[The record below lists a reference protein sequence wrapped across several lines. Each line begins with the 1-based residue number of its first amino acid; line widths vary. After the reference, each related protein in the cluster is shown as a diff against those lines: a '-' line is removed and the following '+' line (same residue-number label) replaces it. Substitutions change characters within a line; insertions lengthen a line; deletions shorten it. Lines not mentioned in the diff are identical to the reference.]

1 MNKNI
6 THKIPRAALTLLMML
21 AMSLTAS
28 ATDFITDVMVAGHSN
43 QSQFNTLI
51 QNLQQQGWTDINQD
65 LNQGCGSSS
74 YYIHLLYK
82 TQNSSGNTG
91 VPITDFYIR
100 TGANPPDNLT
110 YGGRTY
116 YLVPCQGNDNFV
128 NGHGDLNAGCG
139 SSSDYI
145 FLYYTKDALSNN
157 TGVTAITF
165 NTTQSGAVGANGGS
179 TGYDL
184 NSGAGGA
191 YIYMHLTTT
200 TGANVVTLSSGSG
213 NVPLRN
219 GHILTGTGGT
229 ETQVTIA
236 DGATV
241 TFNGVNNTA
250 IPDNSSH
257 PWPGISCL
265 GNATIVLNGSTTN
278 SVKGGRGGSGI
289 HVAANKTLTIQ
300 GSGTLNATGGYRS
313 AGIGGG
319 WGNSCGNIV
328 ISGGTITANGDD
340 GAAGIGSG
348 WQSSCGNITISGG
361 TITATGG
368 TSAAGIG
375 SGYYNSSCGN
385 ITITNGVTRVTA
397 TKGQGSNNAVG
408 AGNSSTCGTI
418 TIGGVQTGNIT
429 MSPFVTYPYT
439 VVFDAN
445 GSTGT
450 MNNQSF
456 MYNVAQNLTAN
467 AFNNA
472 GHPFLG
478 WATTANGN
486 VAYTNG
492 QSVTNLTQTAGATV
506 TLYAKWGNTVTLTSQ
521 IGEVL
526 LQDGDTLTGT
536 GGQNTRVKI
545 ADGATVTF
553 NDVDITNINSS
564 NLWPGISCLGNA
576 VIVLNGGTTNS
587 VKGGNLNSGIHVPQ
601 GKTLTIQGSGTLNAT
616 GGITAAGIGSGPNST
631 CGNIII
637 SGGIVTA
644 IGGQYAAGIGSG
656 RNDSTCGNITISG
669 GIVTATGGDRA
680 PGIGSGYSQ
689 SSCGNIT
696 ITNGVT
702 SVTATKG
709 SSSPN
714 AIGAGDN
721 STCGTVTIGD
731 VQTGNITMS
740 PFVTYPYTVA
750 FDSNGGTG
758 SMANQVFM
766 YNVAQNLTANAFSN
780 MGRQFIGWATTA
792 NGNVAYTNGQSVI
805 NLTSTYG
812 ATVTLYAKWGNT
824 VTLTSQIGEVLLQ
837 NGDIL
842 TGTGGQNTRVKIA
855 DGATVT
861 FNGVNN
867 TAIASDINHKWP
879 GINCLGD
886 AVIVLN
892 GGTTNSVKGGFQN
905 SGIHV
910 AANKTLT
917 IQGSGTLNATGGI
930 YAAGIG
936 SGYNNSSCGN
946 ITISGG
952 IVTATGGDRAPGIG
966 SGHYQSSCGN
976 ITITNGVTSVT
987 ATKGSSTPN
996 AIGAGDGSTCGTVTI
1011 GGVQTG
1017 NITMSPFVTYPYTVA
1032 FDSNGGTGSM
1042 ADMNFMYNFAQSL
1055 TANSFTNW
1063 GYSFDGWATSPNGPK
1078 VYNDGQSVSNLAQN
1092 SGDAVTLYAKWNIGN
1107 IESIDYIDGD
1117 SIMHTCNNF
1126 TVLTGNETTLG
1137 AGWYVVASDIT
1148 YNSTLTLY
1156 DDVNLILCNGMT
1168 MTITSTSGNGING
1181 HQSNLTLYSQSLDS
1195 IAGTLNVTINDL
1207 YRAINLSN
1215 YIQHSGNVVVNNSDG
1230 DAIYAGNIT
1239 MNGGSIHA
1247 TSGAYGIYAFDN
1259 MTVNG
1264 GSVNANGYT
1273 CGISVGDNG
1282 IITLGWTNE
1291 SDRIRASS
1299 YYGTVTVATGQAFI
1313 DEAGQWY
1320 LNTLTESQKTAIAGQ
1335 TLSPFTDFDMS
1346 FTITYITNGG
1356 TLPDNYPTTYTF
1368 AETITLP
1375 IPIKEDMEGVVFKGW
1390 YDNATFEGDP
1400 IFEIAAGTALG
1411 DKTFYARWRL
1421 EYTDVTYLDA
1431 DGQTQTVHARVLY
1444 GDETSLDGGC
1454 YTLIDT
1460 VSCNHTLS
1468 FGGNTTLIIPDN
1480 LYLGFSEGYS
1490 SVEGN
1495 GITVEGD
1502 FAIYGQTG
1510 REGYIRINTSGAA
1523 VYATGDVTVGN
1534 VGFSDPYF
1542 DNGIHYSILSG
1553 GDIFIVGSQCN
1564 TYGNLSGGDI
1574 LIAGSRF
1581 YSSGTINANNG
1592 NGTIN
1597 LSWTAPNNYIEVDEY
1612 NGTVVLAKAFRAYD
1626 YDEESYII
1634 IPAGTVSDN
1643 ATINNKVLYPYAE
1656 TIDINYIDEYGETHT
1671 VTAQVLCGNETGL
1684 DGGCYT
1690 LIGRTLYNHTLSFDG
1705 NTTLIVPDYSS
1716 LYIDGVEG
1724 SGITVEGNLAIYGQT
1739 GRYGLIY
1746 INVSEDAV
1754 YATGDITVSNVCF
1767 SNYSSDDY
1775 GTLRGGDILI
1785 AGGHFSA
1792 GLLCSD
1798 SGNGTITL
1806 GYLDE
1811 DDQIYCDGY
1820 EGVVVVREGQTL
1832 KDDWNDNTF
1841 SGTLTAEEIAYIAG
1855 KPLVPYIEPT
1865 VTQMIALSQGWNW
1878 VSLYVEFEDAEQAL
1892 QAFEAALGGHGLKIS
1907 SVDDFTTYADGEW
1920 GAMGDLEEMTNDLM
1934 YMVLV
1939 DEDMDVTL
1947 EGMPSNP
1954 ADYSITINP
1963 GWTWIGFPSPEA
1975 IAIEDAFADFE
1986 AEDGDKIMGVDD
1998 FTTYAGEWGA
2008 MGDLDE
2014 LTPGTGY
2021 MYFSNSTQQKTLVFS
2036 TTAKGKNGNYK
2047 HIKTK

>member
-1 MNKNI
+1 MKTRI
-6 THKIPRAALTLLMML
+6 THTILRAALTLLMML

-43 QSQFNTLI
+43 QSSFNTLI
-51 QNLQQQGWTDINQD
+51 QTLQGQGWTDINQD

-82 TQNSSGNTG
+82 KQTSSGNTG

-110 YGGRTY
+110 HDGRTY
-116 YLVPCQGNDNFV
+116 YLVPCQGNDNFTS
-128 NGHGDLNAGCG
+128 GHGDLNAGCG

-165 NTTQSGAVGANGGS
+165 NTTQSGAVGSNGGS

-191 YIYMHLTTT
+191 YIYMHLTTAS
-200 TGANVVTLSSGSG
+200 GANVVTLSSGSG
-213 NVPLRN
+213 NVALRN

-257 PWPGISCL
+257 QWPGISCL

-300 GSGTLNATGGYRS
+300 GSGTLNATGGQQ
-313 AGIGGG
+313 
-319 WGNSCGNIV
+319 
-328 ISGGTITANGDD
+328 
-340 GAAGIGSG
+340 AAGIGSG
-348 WQSSCGNITISGG
+348 ANQTSCGNITISNGTVTATGGQQAAGIGGGYKSSCGNITISGG
-361 TITATGG
+361 TVTATGK
-368 TSAAGIG
+368 TYAAGIG
-375 SGYYNSSCGN
+375 SSYDNSSCGAITISSGTVTAN
-385 ITITNGVTRVTA
+385 GGGVAPGIGSGQNQSSCGDITITNGVTRVTA
-397 TKGQGSNNAVG
+397 TKGQSSNNAVG
-408 AGNSSTCGTI
+408 AGNSSTCGTV
-418 TIGGVQTGNIT
+418 TIGG
-429 MSPFVTYPYT
+429 
-439 VVFDAN
+439 
-445 GSTGT
+445 
-450 MNNQSF
+450 
-456 MYNVAQNLTAN
+456 
-467 AFNNA
+467 
-472 GHPFLG
+472 
-478 WATTANGN
+478 
-486 VAYTNG
+486 
-492 QSVTNLTQTAGATV
+492 
-506 TLYAKWGNTVTLTSQ
+506 
-521 IGEVL
+521 
-526 LQDGDTLTGT
+526 
-536 GGQNTRVKI
+536 
-545 ADGATVTF
+545 
-553 NDVDITNINSS
+553 
-564 NLWPGISCLGNA
+564 
-576 VIVLNGGTTNS
+576 
-587 VKGGNLNSGIHVPQ
+587 
-601 GKTLTIQGSGTLNAT
+601 
-616 GGITAAGIGSGPNST
+616 
-631 CGNIII
+631 
-637 SGGIVTA
+637 
-644 IGGQYAAGIGSG
+644 
-656 RNDSTCGNITISG
+656 
-669 GIVTATGGDRA
+669 
-680 PGIGSGYSQ
+680 
-689 SSCGNIT
+689 
-696 ITNGVT
+696 
-702 SVTATKG
+702 
-709 SSSPN
+709 
-714 AIGAGDN
+714 
-721 STCGTVTIGD
+721 

-758 SMANQVFM
+758 MMADQVFM

-780 MGRQFIGWATTA
+780 MGRQFLGWATSA

-837 NGDIL
+837 DGDIL

-892 GGTTNSVKGGFQN
+892 GGTTNSVKGGLQN

-917 IQGSGTLNATGGI
+917 LQGSGTLNATGGI

-966 SGHYQSSCGN
+966 SGYNNSSCGN

-987 ATKGSSTPN
+987 ATKGSSSPN
-996 AIGAGDGSTCGTVTI
+996 AIGASDGSTCGTVTI
-1011 GGVQTG
+1011 GDVQTG
-1017 NITMSPFVTYPYTVA
+1017 NIAMSPFVTYPYTVS
-1032 FDSNGGTGSM
+1032 FDSNGGIGTM
-1042 ADMNFMYNFAQSL
+1042 ADMNFMYNLARYL
-1055 TANSFTNW
+1055 TANSFTNL
-1063 GYSFDGWATSPNGPK
+1063 GYSFDGWATSSNGPK

-1092 SGDAVTLYAKWNIGN
+1092 SGDTVTLYAKWNV
-1107 IESIDYIDGD
+1107 ESIDYIDGD
-1117 SIMHTCNNF
+1117 SIMHTCNTF

-1137 AGWYVVASDIT
+1137 TGWYVVASDIT
-1148 YNSTLTLY
+1148 YNGTLTL
-1156 DDVNLILCNGMT
+1156 DGDVNLILCNGKT
-1168 MTITSTSGNGING
+1168 MTVTSASGSGING
-1181 HQSNLTLYSQSLDS
+1181 KQSNLTLYSQSLDS
-1195 IAGTLNVTINDL
+1195 IAGTLNVTTNDWQ
-1207 YRAINLSN
+1207 YAVNLSN
-1215 YIQHSGNVVVNNSDG
+1215 YIQHSGNVVVNNSSS
-1230 DAIYAGNIT
+1230 DALNASNIT
-1239 MNGGSIHA
+1239 INGGSIHA
-1247 TSGAYGIYAFDN
+1247 TSSTYGIYAIDN
-1259 MTVNG
+1259 ITINGGSIHANGGVYGICARDNITVYG

-1273 CGISVGDNG
+1273 CGISVGNNG

-1299 YYGTVTVATGQAFI
+1299 YTGTVTVATGQAFI

-1320 LNTLTESQKTAIAGQ
+1320 LNTLTENQKAAIAGQ
-1335 TLSPFTDFDMS
+1335 TLSPFIDFDMS
-1346 FTITYITNGG
+1346 FTITYMTNGG
-1356 TLPDNYPTTYTF
+1356 IMPDNYPTTYTF
-1368 AETITLP
+1368 GETITLP
-1375 IPIKEDMEGVVFKGW
+1375 IPTKESCAFKGW

-1400 IFEIAAGTALG
+1400 IVEIAAGTALG

-1454 YTLIDT
+1454 YTLIDD
-1460 VSCNHTLS
+1460 VYCNHTLS
-1468 FGGNTTLIIPDN
+1468 FGGNTTLIIPDSLC
-1480 LYLGFSEGYS
+1480 LYFNSVAEGGYS
-1490 SVEGN
+1490 IEGN

-1502 FAIYGQTG
+1502 LAIYGQMG
-1510 REGYIRINTSGAA
+1510 REGYIRIDASGAA
-1523 VYATGDVTVGN
+1523 VYATGDVTVSN
-1534 VGFSDPYF
+1534 VCFSDPYF
-1542 DNGIHYSILSG
+1542 DKGIHYCILSG
-1553 GDIFIVGSQCN
+1553 GDIFIVGSQFN
-1564 TYGNLSGGDI
+1564 TYGNLSGGDILIAGSRFSSGNLSGGDI

-1634 IPAGTVSDN
+1634 IPAGTVCDN
-1643 ATINNKVLYPYAE
+1643 ATINNKGLYPYAE
-1656 TIDINYIDEYGETHT
+1656 TIEVSYIDEYGETHT
-1671 VTAQVLCGNETGL
+1671 VTAQVLCGDETSL

-1690 LIGRTLYNHTLSFDG
+1690 LIGSVHYNHTLSFDG
-1705 NTTLIVPDYSS
+1705 NTTFIVPDYSS
-1716 LYIDGVEG
+1716 LYIDGFEG

-1739 GRYGLIY
+1739 GREGEIG
-1746 INVSEDAV
+1746 IDVSGDAV
-1754 YATGDITVSNVCF
+1754 YATGDITVSNVYF
-1767 SNYSSDDY
+1767 YNYSFDDCY
-1775 GTLRGGDILI
+1775 TLRGGDILI
-1785 AGGHFSA
+1785 AGGYFWA
-1792 GLLCSD
+1792 GLLCSN

-1811 DDQIYCDGY
+1811 DDYIYCDGY
-1820 EGVVVVREGQTL
+1820 EGIVVIREGQTL
-1832 KDDWNDNTF
+1832 KDWYDNTF
-1841 SGTLTAEEIAYIAG
+1841 SGTLTAEEIDYIAG

-1865 VTQMIALSQGWNW
+1865 VTQTVALSAGWNW
-1878 VSLYVEFEDAEQAL
+1878 ISTYIDLNEVNGIAMLEE
-1892 QAFEAALGGHGLKIS
+1892 ALGDYGVTIQ
-1907 SVDDFTTYADGEW
+1907 TYNESADYFGDGEW
-1920 GAMGDLEEMTNDLM
+1920 SGLEDYEWTNAEMV
-1934 YMVLV
+1934 MVEVSEDCTIDIAGPTV
-1939 DEDMDVTL
+1939 DPGTVEI
-1947 EGMPSNP
+1947 E
-1954 ADYSITINP
+1954 IHP
-1963 GWTWIGFPSPEA
+1963 GWNWIGFPVATETA
-1975 IAIEDAFADFE
+1975 IGVAMAGFE
-1986 AEDGDKIMGVDD
+1986 AEEEDAIQSNVDGTSD
-1998 FTTYAGEWGA
+1998 Y
-2008 MGDLDE
+2008 LDE
-2014 LTPGTGY
+2014 WVGDVLTLVPGQGY
-2021 MYFSNSTQQKTLVFS
+2021 MYYSNSTEPKTLVFS
-2036 TTAKGKNGNYK
+2036 TTAKGKSVFLRK
-2047 HIKTK
+2047 RKE